1 MTEEQVSLVV
11 APRKEKNAV
20 PYMADI
26 RLLDPYEGSGRGAL
40 ELALSSPGLT
50 AASILTPV
58 HSYLDFFFIKLFYF
72 FFITFF
78 LIMKSAFLRP
88 HPISPNPPHH
98 LWQPTV
104 CSL

>member
-50 AASILTPV
+50 AAFSSSFPFHMSALRP
-58 HSYLDFFFIKLFYF
+58 DFNPSPFLFGFLFYKIILFLFYHF
-72 FFITFF
+72 F
-78 LIMKSAFLRP
+78 S
-88 HPISPNPPHH
+88 HH
-98 LWQPTV
+98 DKCIP
-104 CSL
+104 